1 MVATKDVLI
10 PLDEL
15 KRLVTYSPL
24 TGLFIA
30 KSQRSTAKA
39 GDVLG
44 SKHLE
49 GYFYLTIKKRS
60 YRASRLAWYYM
71 TGEWPG
77 ELQIDHINGCKS
89 DDRWANLRICTNT
102 ENSRNTKLS
111 KRNTSGHK
119 GVMWH
124 CRVKKWQVSIR
135 IDRKLKHLGYFDD
148 IQDAIIARQQ
158 AEIELFGEFS
168 PLVCRSE

>member
-1 MVATKDVLI
+1 MATQDVLI

-30 KSQRSTAKA
+30 KEPRPPVRS

-44 SKHLE
+44 WRNPQ
-49 GYFYLTIKKRS
+49 GNYVCVRRRS
-60 YRASRLAWYYM
+60 YKANRLAWYYM

-77 ELQIDHINGCKS
+77 DLHIDHINGCNS
-89 DDRWANLRICTNT
+89 DDRWENLRICTNA

-119 GVMWH
+119 GVMWYARH
-124 CRVKKWQVSIR
+124 QKWTASIR
-135 IDRKLKHLGYFDD
+135 VDRKLKYLGYFDD
-148 IQDAIIARQQ
+148 IQDAIAARQQ